1 MNRTR
6 IAALVNA
13 ITLLLP
19 LSAGAEDVTATVPY
33 PDGYRDWRHV
43 KTMLINPGHALYA
56 SFGGLHQLYA
66 NAPAV
71 QGYRDGRF
79 PDGAVIVFDLA
90 EAVDR
95 DNAITAGAR
104 KVLGVMH
111 KDSTRY
117 AATGGWG
124 FEGFAAGDRLRPT
137 VGAKAAT
144 ACFEC
149 HTSEKAHDYVFSR
162 LE

>member
-1 MNRTR
+1 MNRSRFTR
-6 IAALVNA
+6 LIKSVA
-13 ITLLLP
+13 LLLP
-19 LSAGAEDVTATVPY
+19 ICVSAEDANVTVPY
-33 PDGYRDWRHV
+33 PDGYHDWRHV
-43 KTMLINPGHALYA
+43 KTMIINPGHALYA

-66 NAPAV
+66 NTLAV

-79 PDGAVIVFDLA
+79 PDGAVIAFDLA

-95 DNAITAGAR
+95 EHAITAGAR

-124 FEGFAAGDRLRPT
+124 FEGFAEGDRLRPT
-137 VGAKAAT
+137 VGSKAAS

-149 HTSEKAHDYVFSR
+149 HTTEKAHDYVFSR

>member
-1 MNRTR
+1 MKRTR
-6 IAALVNA
+6 ITALFNVAALL
-13 ITLLLP
+13 IP
-19 LSAGAEDVTATVPY
+19 LSAGAEDTATVAY

-43 KTMLINPGHALYA
+43 KTMIINPGHALYE
-56 SFGGLHQLYA
+56 SFGGIHQLYA
-66 NAPAV
+66 NALAV

-79 PDGAVIVFDLA
+79 PDGAVIAFDLA
-90 EAVDR
+90 ETVDR
-95 DNAITAGAR
+95 DHAITAGAR

-111 KDSTRY
+111 KDSARY

-124 FEGFAAGDRLRPT
+124 FEGFAGGDKLRPT
-137 VGAKAAT
+137 VGGKAAT

-149 HTSEKAHDYVFSR
+149 HTTEKAHDYVFSR